1 MVQEKI
7 CIRKT
12 TSYGIIFLVLC
23 IVSIF
28 TFSFITNSLKLS
40 TKSRASAPKS
50 NAAII
55 GGRSATEGEF
65 PYMVFL
71 YHKDKLIYDAKTG
84 EYDLFTNK
92 ALVCGGVVIKESWI
106 MTAAHC
112 VEKIRKYDTVGLAV
126 GVTKLIGTMTPETY
140 GKTFYSI
147 QDIKIHP
154 DYASAFDVAPFDL
167 ALIKTTAPMNV
178 SIIPLLPSISLED
191 TLYAV
196 DNSTT
201 IAGYGIYQYVPW
213 LWIFTS
219 PVYPTELQTINLPIV
234 SGPNKNPLKIGY
246 VDEKKGRKNT
256 SDKGDS
262 GGPVL
267 FTYNGTPY
275 IIGLLSDNYGPV
287 YGPHI
292 SSHLDW
298 IAKIIGQ

>member
-1 MVQEKI
+1 MVQERI
-7 CIRKT
+7 CISKKAT
-12 TSYGIIFLVLC
+12 YGVLALVLC
-23 IVSIF
+23 IFSVILFSMIANSIK
-28 TFSFITNSLKLS
+28 TS
-40 TKSRASAPKS
+40 TYSRAGSPQKP
-50 NAAII
+50 NAII
-55 GGRSATEGEF
+55 GGRAATEGEF

-71 YHKDKLIYDAKTG
+71 YNKDKLVYDATTG
-84 EYDLFTNK
+84 KYDLFTNK

>member
-1 MVQEKI
+1 MAQKKI

-12 TSYGIIFLVLC
+12 TSYGILFLVLC
-23 IVSIF
+23 VISTFV
-28 TFSFITNSLKLS
+28 FSFLANSMKLS
-40 TKSRASAPKS
+40 TKSRASTPKS
-50 NAAII
+50 NPAII
-55 GGRSATEGEF
+55 GGRTAAEGEF
-65 PYMVFL
+65 PYMVFM

-84 EYDLFTNK
+84 KYDLFTNK
-92 ALVCGGVVIKESWI
+92 ALVCGGVVIKNSWI

-112 VEKIRKYDTVGLAV
+112 VEKIKKYESVGLAV
-126 GVTKLIGTMTPETY
+126 GVTKLIGTMTQETY
-140 GKTFYSI
+140 DKTFYSI
-147 QDIKIHP
+147 QDIQIHP

-167 ALIKTTAPMNV
+167 ALIQTTAPMNV
-178 SIIPLLPSISLED
+178 SATPLLPSTSLED
-191 TLYAV
+191 KLYAI

-219 PVYPTELQTINLPIV
+219 GVYPKELQTINLPIV
-234 SGPNKNPLKIGY
+234 SGPDKNPLKIGY
-246 VDEKKGRKNT
+246 VDEKKGRQNT

-267 FTYNGTPY
+267 FTYNGTVY
-275 IIGLLSDNYGPV
+275 VIGILSDNYGPV

-298 IAKIIGQ
+298 ITKIIGQ